1 MQILLLLMQYLV
13 LLGKRGMDDG
23 WIKNR
28 YTVDTVHIFGGHIHW
43 MYTQYL
49 NFVHTP
55 RISDHDPRDIQN
67 ISANHLDF
75 SNC

>member
-55 RISDHDPRDIQN
+55 RIRIAGVLILLADRKCKKSK
-67 ISANHLDF
+67 
-75 SNC
+75 